1 MHVYQIKR
9 NLHLYYFNFSL
20 FDTNVIL
27 FFTKKNKQNNR
38 IIFWAIRDEINNAC
52 GRGKDLEKI
61 EMASMENCR
70 YQVEIFLIGLSG
82 AKK

>member
-38 IIFWAIRDEINNAC
+38 NIGATKNEINKEC
-52 GRGKDLEKI
+52 WRGKALEKI
-61 EMASMENCR
+61 EMASMENSR
-70 YQVEIFLIGLSG
+70 YLKIDFS
-82 AKK
+82 